1 MSCIKVANQRCRLHH
16 RMEIIDM
23 STSQPLLQ
31 LEGLQ
36 KYFEESSNVLD
47 IFRRK
52 EPTKIQAVDDISL
65 TVEKNDSVA
74 IIGESGCGKSTLLL
88 TLIGLHEITDGDV
101 LYRGR
106 PLSKFDRNDWKEYRS
121 KVQVIF
127 QDPFNSL
134 DPKMTVEESLKEP
147 LEIHDIGDQDEKVRS
162 ILKDVE
168 LRPPEKYLKRKPA
181 NLSGGEKQRVSIG
194 RALILEPDII
204 LADEPVSMLDV
215 STQASVLKMLK
226 RLVGEYD
233 ASMIYISHDLSTVSY
248 IAETVY
254 VMYLGR
260 FVESASTNQVLENPK
275 HPYTEALVS
284 AIPVPDP
291 HYNRPR
297 TEMSGAPRDP
307 IDLGEGCRFRD
318 RCPKVIAP
326 DSIDVDQYAYREVMA
341 FRERLERNELPIDR
355 IRMSLDPESEGQ
367 SLADAIRDE
376 FFTMPLSGDNA
387 ATVDAALEEIAA
399 GESEAAERRLRERF
413 ESVCEITPEYIEDN
427 PGWHVACHRYYNIDS
442 QNE

>member
-1 MSCIKVANQRCRLHH
+1 
-16 RMEIIDM
+16 M
-23 STSQPLLQ
+23 STSQPLLHID
-31 LEGLQ
+31 GLQ

-47 IFRRK
+47 IFSRK
-52 EPTKIQAVDDISL
+52 ESTKIQAVDKISL

-88 TLIGLHEITDGDV
+88 TLIGLHEITGGDV

-147 LEIHDIGDQDEKVRS
+147 LEIHNIGDQRQKVRS

-248 IAETVY
+248 IAEKVY

-275 HPYTEALVS
+275 HPYTKALVD

-297 TEMSGAPRDP
+297 TVMSGAPRDP

-318 RCPKVIAP
+318 RCPEVIAP
-326 DSIDVDQYAYREVMA
+326 DSIDIDQDAYREVMA
-341 FRERLERNELPIDR
+341 FRERLERDELFVDR
-355 IRMSLDPESEGQ
+355 IRKSIEPDAEGQ

-376 FFTMPLSGDNA
+376 YFTMPLSGNNA
-387 ATVDAALEEIAA
+387 ATVDAALNEIAA

-413 ESVCEITPEYIEDN
+413 ESVCEITPEYIEDK

-442 QNE
+442 QHE